1 MKSKHFRKDVIIAR
15 VIAGVLL
22 IILIALII
30 FAISLFKDPSG
41 SDKNSQSSQNTQNS
55 QEVTPGTQ
63 DTEETQGTENSEST
77 EDVQDTQAT
86 ENTQTPSDSE
96 TESQAP
102 EKKYVKT
109 TTQVRL
115 RKEPNTNCATLDRI
129 DGGTVLLVE
138 ETLDGWYKVT
148 HNGQTGYVSADYAKV
163 VEQ

>member
-1 MKSKHFRKDVIIAR
+1 MKSKHFRKDVILAR
-15 VIAGVLL
+15 IIAGLLL
-22 IILIALII
+22 IVLIALIV
-30 FAISLFKDPSG
+30 FAIQLFKETSESNKD
-41 SDKNSQSSQNTQNS
+41 SQNSQNTQNS
-55 QEVTPGTQ
+55 QLVTPGTQ
-63 DTEETQGTENSEST
+63 DTQDTQDVQGTENSQST
-77 EDVQDTQAT
+77 EDVQDTQTT
-86 ENTQTPSDSE
+86 ENSE
-96 TESQAP
+96 TESQTP